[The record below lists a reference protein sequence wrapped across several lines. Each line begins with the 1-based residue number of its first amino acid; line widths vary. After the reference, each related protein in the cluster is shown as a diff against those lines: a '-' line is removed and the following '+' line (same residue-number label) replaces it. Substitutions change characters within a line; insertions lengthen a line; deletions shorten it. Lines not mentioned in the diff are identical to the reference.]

1 MEPVAEVLVVC
12 DGCKEDEET
21 ELAHMDCYSSGH
33 PTALFLPYPV
43 NPGYLQELA
52 YAQPDH
58 AAQLVS
64 FLKCN
69 SLDQNVAV

>member
-1 MEPVAEVLVVC
+1 MQPVAEILVVG
-12 DGCKEDEET
+12 DGCQEDEET

-33 PTALFLPYPV
+33 PTALFLYYPV

-58 AAQLVS
+58 AARCVT
-64 FLKCN
+64 FLKCI
-69 SLDQNVAV
+69 SVGHIVT